1 MKPSQLYLL
10 YFPLLSSRPELRM
23 LDLGE
28 WFYIFKPQIHKYSSH
43 LLTLTRNSQEQSSV
57 KTCITS
63 FRPSPI
69 PNLEILKDIHWLD
82 VGG

>member
-1 MKPSQLYLL
+1 M
-10 YFPLLSSRPELRM
+10 PELGM

-28 WFYIFKPQIHKYSSH
+28 WFYIFKPQIHKTQATCLPLPVIPRSKA
-43 LLTLTRNSQEQSSV
+43 SV

-69 PNLEILKDIHWLD
+69 PNLEILKEVHWLD
-82 VGG
+82 VGGSEVYLIIFRSWNLKS